1 MPKSASPSYS
11 HTEPDFARNL
21 RFLCSY
27 YRSVSEVCRRVGL
40 NRQQF
45 NKYVVGSARPSGRNM
60 RRICDF
66 FGVDEYEILSPHAE
80 LRRIIEIKGVRNAED
95 SESAVLQRIKDTMSS
110 SGKELQAYLG
120 CYHFYFY
127 SFSYPGKLL
136 KALLHMTERNGL
148 VTYRRIERL
157 IDRETPYSTGSVFK
171 YEGVAIYLRERI
183 FMIDHEALMGNE
195 ISQTIL
201 YPSYKSNVDLLS
213 GLTLGTAGKTSRE
226 PICSRVVLQFLG
238 DSIDLRPAMTSCG
251 LYNPDSQEIDPAIRQ
266 SITNDIPDN
275 VYALRAIPQ

>member
-1 MPKSASPSYS
+1 MNPTYS
-11 HTEPDFARNL
+11 HAEPDFARNL

-45 NKYVVGSARPSGRNM
+45 NKYVVGTARPSGRNM

-80 LRRIIEIKGVRNAED
+80 LRRIIEIKGVRNAGD
-95 SESAVLQRIKDTMSS
+95 SESAVIQRIKNTMGS

-120 CYHFYFY
+120 YYHFYFY
-127 SFSYPGKLL
+127 SFSYPGRLL

-157 IDRETPYSTGSVFK
+157 IDRETPNTTGSVFK

-183 FMIDHEALMGNE
+183 FMVDREALMGNE

-201 YPSYKSNVDLLS
+201 YPSYKSKVDLLS

-226 PICSRVVLQFLG
+226 PICSRVVLQYLG
-238 DSIDLRPAMTSCG
+238 DAIDLRSAMAECG
-251 LYNPDSQEIDPAIRQ
+251 LYDINTSKIDPSIRQ
-266 SITNDIPDN
+266 SIANDIPKDA
-275 VYALRAIPQ
+275 YALRAIPQ